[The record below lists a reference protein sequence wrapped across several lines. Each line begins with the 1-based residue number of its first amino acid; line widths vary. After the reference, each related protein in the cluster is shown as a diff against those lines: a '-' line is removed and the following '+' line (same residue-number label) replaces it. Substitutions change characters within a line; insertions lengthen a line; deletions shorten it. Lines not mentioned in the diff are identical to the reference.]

1 MLALPAS
8 GQNFPASATV
18 LETTSAEIT
27 NFSVVTGS
35 PVDFLFTINN
45 VGNTNISVFPEIT
58 VYDPSNNTVV
68 KLIYNNEV
76 NMAAG
81 NLKNLELNWN
91 TNNHGNFTAKL
102 VVFYDNNSKSA
113 IASRTFVLPS
123 VNTPAGRGSSGDYY
137 VATPKPIPASA
148 VTPAPTEPQVPIP
161 TRQSTQFQPVVTA
174 TVMAASQGVL
184 PDILAGIPGFALP
197 KGEGTVSSFWLLVV
211 GAVLLYGLRMKGYI

>member
-1 MLALPAS
+1 MLAVPAS
-8 GQNFPASATV
+8 GQSFTASATV

-58 VYDPSNNTVV
+58 VCDPDNNTVV
-68 KLIYNNEV
+68 QLIYNNEV

-81 NLKNLELNWN
+81 NLKNLELIWN

-113 IASRTFVLPS
+113 TASRTFVLPS
-123 VNTPAGRGSSGDYY
+123 SPAGRGSTGGYY
-137 VATPKPIPASA
+137 TVTPKPIPASA
-148 VTPAPTEPQVPIP
+148 ATPPEAQVQISPRQPTPQ
-161 TRQSTQFQPVVTA
+161 QFQPIATAMVV
-174 TVMAASQGVL
+174 AASQGLL
-184 PDILAGIPGFALP
+184 PGILAGIPGFALP
-197 KGEGTVSSFWLLVV
+197 NGEGTVSSFWILIV
-211 GAVLLYGLRMKGYI
+211 GAVLLYGLRLKRYI